1 MIHTFLFLILL
12 IYPLYSYNAFEIINN
27 HTSSSNSRAL
37 TKLSKGL
44 PTTKLVST
52 KTLLED
58 EQFPF
63 QYLYGYII
71 GNGGDGS
78 SDVDRT
84 HSTNVASSPLT
95 SSPLHGRSETKIND
109 DKVHGNFFVNSPD
122 GQTKS
127 QVTYTADTYGFH
139 PVVR

>member
-1 MIHTFLFLILL
+1 MIHKLWFLILL
-12 IYPLYSYNAFEIINN
+12 IFPIQTYNAFEIINN
-27 HTSSSNSRAL
+27 QTTSSSSKSRAL
-37 TKLSKGL
+37 TTLSKGG
-44 PTTKLVST
+44 PTAKLVST
-52 KTLLED
+52 NSLLEGG
-58 EQFPF
+58 QFPF

-71 GNGGDGS
+71 GDGGDGG
-78 SDVDRT
+78 SDVNRPY
-84 HSTNVASSPLT
+84 STNVEASSSL
-95 SSPLHGRSETKIND
+95 LQGRSEAKIND

>member
-1 MIHTFLFLILL
+1 MILKLWFSLLCVFPSHT
-12 IYPLYSYNAFEIINN
+12 YNAFEIKNN
-27 HTSSSNSRAL
+27 YTSLANSRAL
-37 TKLSKGL
+37 TNLFKGGPTSNL
-44 PTTKLVST
+44 VSAKAPTT
-52 KTLLED
+52 D

-63 QYLYGYII
+63 QYLYGYLI
-71 GNGGDGS
+71 GDRENGSGGIH
-78 SDVDRT
+78 RT
-84 HSTNVASSPLT
+84 PNTNAAASPLPL
-95 SSPLHGRSETKIND
+95 SILHGRSETKIND

>member
-1 MIHTFLFLILL
+1 MIQKLWFSIFI
-12 IYPLYSYNAFEIINN
+12 IFPLHAYNAFEIKHN
-27 HTSSSNSRAL
+27 HTSSANSRAL
-37 TKLSKGL
+37 TRQLKGG
-44 PTTKLVST
+44 PTSKLVSA

-58 EQFPF
+58 RQIPF
-63 QYLYGYII
+63 QYLYGYLI
-71 GNGGDGS
+71 GDGS
-78 SDVDRT
+78 DGVGKT
-84 HSTNVASSPLT
+84 QSTNVAASPLP
-95 SSPLHGRSETKIND
+95 SSLLHGRSEAKIND

>member
-1 MIHTFLFLILL
+1 MIHKLLFLILL
-12 IYPLYSYNAFEIINN
+12 IYPLHTYNAFEIINN
-27 HTSSSNSRAL
+27 HTSSTNSKAL
-37 TKLSKGL
+37 TKLLKGG
-44 PTTKLVST
+44 PTTNIVST

-58 EQFPF
+58 GQFPF
-63 QYLYGYII
+63 QYLYGYLI
-71 GNGGDGS
+71 GDGGDGS
-78 SDVDRT
+78 SDVGRT
-84 HSTNVASSPLT
+84 QSTNVAASPLP
-95 SSPLHGRSETKIND
+95 SSLLHGRSEAKIND